1 MQVAGV
7 KAVDDAPVRTLEP
20 RGFTLHLPLARQRP
34 GVERH
39 PLGNRI
45 TVRTARN
52 DAARR
57 DEALR
62 AIMADVGL
70 RGTKARPVG
79 IGLTAGTFRAHQIS
93 GDVARSRFGEQ
104 MLDDALGAR
113 VVSLAEMRVSN
124 HALRVDEVEGWPVA
138 VVEVAPDR
146 TAAVDGNR
154 EAHAELRD
162 GAAHVVEVALEA
174 ELRRV
179 NADDDESLVAVF
191 LRPGAY
197 LRQGPLPVD
206 AGVGPE
212 LDEHHLAAEVGGGE
226 RLRVQPSDGA
236 VERRHVP
243 SAVRRECQRAHRAC
257 SVVSS
262 RDVRGAPYSAHHRG
276 ADQQRAI
283 DRHGGRPPVCVSSL
297 ARQRTFGSH
306 VRHPTGSSAM
316 HAAEVVPGRL
326 TGSRGEAARARREH
340 GGREMHD
347 FDLPGVCLSVVRRLG
362 WLFGFIA
369 AVAATGCG
377 TLPAAVDRPQSMA
390 RPPSAESPLARVG
403 ERSSPDPM
411 SSGFRLMPTGLYAL
425 DARIQLIRRATD
437 SLDIQY
443 YLIENDRTGRLFMRS
458 LRNAALRGVRVR
470 LLVDDLYTAGA
481 DPMFRGLAAFEN
493 VEVRLF
499 NPFCCSRETIV
510 GKYVAS
516 LADFGRLNHRMH
528 NKLMVADGAFAIMG
542 GRNIADEYFTRSTMS
557 NFVDMDVLIAGA
569 VVPRLASLFDAYWN
583 SAQAFPVETI
593 IRDASDPAALQRA
606 FDHLVDEGDQMTS
619 VCLPPID
626 MLGQRP
632 VGDDLDAGHLALVQG
647 RAVVFADRPAKVA
660 ATSIEAARA
669 MTVQMDVMERVMASK
684 GDVVISS
691 PYFIPGEK
699 GVREFDELR
708 KRNVRSW
715 S

>member
-1 MQVAGV
+1 
-7 KAVDDAPVRTLEP
+7 
-20 RGFTLHLPLARQRP
+20 
-34 GVERH
+34 
-39 PLGNRI
+39 
-45 TVRTARN
+45 
-52 DAARR
+52 
-57 DEALR
+57 
-62 AIMADVGL
+62 
-70 RGTKARPVG
+70 
-79 IGLTAGTFRAHQIS
+79 
-93 GDVARSRFGEQ
+93 
-104 MLDDALGAR
+104 
-113 VVSLAEMRVSN
+113 
-124 HALRVDEVEGWPVA
+124 
-138 VVEVAPDR
+138 
-146 TAAVDGNR
+146 
-154 EAHAELRD
+154 
-162 GAAHVVEVALEA
+162 
-174 ELRRV
+174 
-179 NADDDESLVAVF
+179 
-191 LRPGAY
+191 
-197 LRQGPLPVD
+197 
-206 AGVGPE
+206 
-212 LDEHHLAAEVGGGE
+212 
-226 RLRVQPSDGA
+226 
-236 VERRHVP
+236 
-243 SAVRRECQRAHRAC
+243 
-257 SVVSS
+257 
-262 RDVRGAPYSAHHRG
+262 
-276 ADQQRAI
+276 
-283 DRHGGRPPVCVSSL
+283 
-297 ARQRTFGSH
+297 
-306 VRHPTGSSAM
+306 
-316 HAAEVVPGRL
+316 
-326 TGSRGEAARARREH
+326 
-340 GGREMHD
+340 MHD
-347 FDLPGVCLSVVRRLG
+347 FDLPGVFLSVVRRLG

-619 VCLPPID
+619 VRLPPID

-669 MTVQMDVMERVMASK
+669 MTMQMDVMERVMASK

-708 KRNVRSW
+708 KRNVRVLVLTNSLAATDEPLVHVGYSRYRTALLRTGIDLYELSPTRIVEGDRAPIAGKSLGRLHAKAAVIDQTTVYLGSMNLDPRSESTNTELGMLAECPELARQVVRALEMSKLRGAYRLRFATGRESLEW
-715 S
+715 IAPDNRGDAVLSSEPEVSPWLRIRNILFAPFVPEQLL